1 VAQSSAVG
9 YGRRPWPLSPSII
22 ALRDITVIGKIRS
35 SYRLL
40 STIFVL
46 FVGLSSQQALA
57 HAHLKVQTP
66 AEDAIVSPAPKV
78 LTLNFSE
85 GIEPNFSG
93 VKITGPNDAN
103 VKTGKLQLDA
113 NNNTQI
119 NLPIEDDLAAGKY
132 NVSWHVV
139 SVDGHKTKGQYSF
152 TVN

>member
-1 VAQSSAVG
+1 M
-9 YGRRPWPLSPSII
+9 I
-22 ALRDITVIGKIRS
+22 AKIRS

-66 AEDAIVSPAPKV
+66 AADATVSSAPKV

-93 VKITGPNDAN
+93 VKVTGPDNAV
-103 VKTGKLQLDA
+103 VKTGKLDLDPS
-113 NNNTQI
+113 NNTQI
-119 NLPIEDDLAAGKY
+119 NVPIESDLAAGKY
-132 NVSWHVV
+132 QVNWHVV

>member
-1 VAQSSAVG
+1 MIKDSSV
-9 YGRRPWPLSPSII
+9 I
-22 ALRDITVIGKIRS
+22 AKIRS

-66 AEDAIVSPAPKV
+66 AADATVSSAPKV

-93 VKITGPNDAN
+93 VKVTGPDNAV
-103 VKTGKLQLDA
+103 VKTGKLDLDPS
-113 NNNTQI
+113 NNTQV
-119 NLPIEDDLAAGKY
+119 NVPIESELAAGKY
-132 NVSWHVV
+132 QVSWHVV

>member
-1 VAQSSAVG
+1 M
-9 YGRRPWPLSPSII
+9 I
-22 ALRDITVIGKIRS
+22 AKIRS

-40 STIFVL
+40 STVFVL

-66 AEDAIVSPAPKV
+66 AADATVSSAPKV

-93 VKITGPNDAN
+93 VKVTGPDNAE
-103 VKTGKLQLDA
+103 VKTGKLDLEPS
-113 NNNTQI
+113 NNTQI
-119 NLPIEDDLAAGKY
+119 NVPIEGELAAGKY
-132 NVSWHVV
+132 QVSWHVV

>member
-1 VAQSSAVG
+1 M
-9 YGRRPWPLSPSII
+9 I
-22 ALRDITVIGKIRS
+22 AKIRS

-66 AEDAIVSPAPKV
+66 AADATVSSAPKV

-93 VKITGPNDAN
+93 VKVTGPDNAV
-103 VKTGKLQLDA
+103 VKTGKLDLDPS
-113 NNNTQI
+113 NNTQI
-119 NLPIEDDLAAGKY
+119 NVPIENDLAAGKY
-132 NVSWHVV
+132 QVSWHVV

>member
-1 VAQSSAVG
+1 M
-9 YGRRPWPLSPSII
+9 I
-22 ALRDITVIGKIRS
+22 AKIRS

-66 AEDAIVSPAPKV
+66 AADATVSSAPKV

-93 VKITGPNDAN
+93 VKVTGPDNAV
-103 VKTGKLQLDA
+103 VKTGKLDLDQA
-113 NNNTQI
+113 TIPRLTYRLKVIWLRGNTKSAGTWFPLTVI
-119 NLPIEDDLAAGKY
+119 KPKVSTALPL
-132 NVSWHVV
+132 
-139 SVDGHKTKGQYSF
+139 TKL
-152 TVN
+152 

>member
-1 VAQSSAVG
+1 M
-9 YGRRPWPLSPSII
+9 I
-22 ALRDITVIGKIRS
+22 AKIRS

-66 AEDAIVSPAPKV
+66 PADATVSSAPKV

-93 VKITGPNDAN
+93 VKVTGPDNAV
-103 VKTGKLQLDA
+103 VKTGKLDLDPS
-113 NNNTQI
+113 NNTQV
-119 NLPIEDDLAAGKY
+119 NVPIESELAAGKY
-132 NVSWHVV
+132 QVSWHVV

>member
-1 VAQSSAVG
+1 LIKESSV
-9 YGRRPWPLSPSII
+9 I
-22 ALRDITVIGKIRS
+22 AKIRS

-66 AEDAIVSPAPKV
+66 AADATVSSAPKV

-93 VKITGPNDAN
+93 VKVTGPDNAV
-103 VKTGKLQLDA
+103 VKTGKLDLDPS
-113 NNNTQI
+113 NNTQI
-119 NLPIEDDLAAGKY
+119 NVPIESELAAGKY
-132 NVSWHVV
+132 QVSWHVV

>member
-1 VAQSSAVG
+1 M
-9 YGRRPWPLSPSII
+9 I
-22 ALRDITVIGKIRS
+22 AKIRS

-66 AEDAIVSPAPKV
+66 AADATVSSAPKV

-93 VKITGPNDAN
+93 VKVTGPDNAV
-103 VKTGKLQLDA
+103 VKTGKLDLDPS
-113 NNNTQI
+113 NNTQV
-119 NLPIEDDLAAGKY
+119 NVPIESELVAGKY
-132 NVSWHVV
+132 QVSWHVV

>member
-1 VAQSSAVG
+1 V
-9 YGRRPWPLSPSII
+9 I
-22 ALRDITVIGKIRS
+22 AKIRS

-66 AEDAIVSPAPKV
+66 AADATVSSAPKV

-93 VKITGPNDAN
+93 VKVTGPDNAV
-103 VKTGKLQLDA
+103 VKTGKLDLDPS
-113 NNNTQI
+113 NNTQI
-119 NLPIEDDLAAGKY
+119 NVPIEGDLAAGKY
-132 NVSWHVV
+132 QVSWHVV

>member
-1 VAQSSAVG
+1 M
-9 YGRRPWPLSPSII
+9 I
-22 ALRDITVIGKIRS
+22 AKIRS

-40 STIFVL
+40 STVFVL

-66 AEDAIVSPAPKV
+66 AADATVSSAPKV

-93 VKITGPNDAN
+93 VKVTGPDNAV
-103 VKTGKLQLDA
+103 VKTGKLDLEPS
-113 NNNTQI
+113 NNTQV
-119 NLPIEDDLAAGKY
+119 NVPIEGELAAGKY
-132 NVSWHVV
+132 QVNWHVV

>member
-1 VAQSSAVG
+1 M
-9 YGRRPWPLSPSII
+9 I
-22 ALRDITVIGKIRS
+22 AKIRS

-66 AEDAIVSPAPKV
+66 AAAATVSSAPKV

-93 VKITGPNDAN
+93 VKVTGPDNAV
-103 VKTGKLQLDA
+103 VKTGKLDLDPS
-113 NNNTQI
+113 NNTQI
-119 NLPIEDDLAAGKY
+119 NVPIESDLAAGKY
-132 NVSWHVV
+132 QVSWHVV

>member
-1 VAQSSAVG
+1 M
-9 YGRRPWPLSPSII
+9 I
-22 ALRDITVIGKIRS
+22 AKIRS

-40 STIFVL
+40 STLFVL

-57 HAHLKVQTP
+57 HAHLKMQTP
-66 AEDAIVSPAPKV
+66 AADTTTHSAPKM

-93 VKITGPNDAN
+93 VKVTGPDHSV
-103 VKTGKLQLDA
+103 VKTGKLTLDP
-113 NNNTQI
+113 NNSTQI
-119 NLPIEDDLAAGKY
+119 NVPIETELTAGKY
-132 NVSWHVV
+132 SVSWHVV

>member
-1 VAQSSAVG
+1 M
-9 YGRRPWPLSPSII
+9 I
-22 ALRDITVIGKIRS
+22 AKIRS

-66 AEDAIVSPAPKV
+66 AADATVSSAPKV

-93 VKITGPNDAN
+93 VKVTGPDNAE
-103 VKTGKLQLDA
+103 VKTGKLGLDP
-113 NNNTQI
+113 NNNTQV
-119 NLPIEDDLAAGKY
+119 NVPIESELAAGKY

-152 TVN
+152 TVK

>member
-1 VAQSSAVG
+1 M
-9 YGRRPWPLSPSII
+9 I
-22 ALRDITVIGKIRS
+22 AKIRS

-66 AEDAIVSPAPKV
+66 AADGTVSSAPRV

-93 VKITGPNDAN
+93 VKVTGPDNAV
-103 VKTGKLQLDA
+103 VKTGKLDLDPS
-113 NNNTQI
+113 NNTLV
-119 NLPIEDDLAAGKY
+119 NVPIEAELAAGKY
-132 NVSWHVV
+132 QVSWHVV

>member
-1 VAQSSAVG
+1 M
-9 YGRRPWPLSPSII
+9 I
-22 ALRDITVIGKIRS
+22 AKIRS

-40 STIFVL
+40 STVFVL

-66 AEDAIVSPAPKV
+66 AADATVSSAPKV

-93 VKITGPNDAN
+93 VKVTGPDNAV
-103 VKTGKLQLDA
+103 VKTGKLDLEPS
-113 NNNTQI
+113 NNTQI
-119 NLPIEDDLAAGKY
+119 NVPIEAELAAGKY
-132 NVSWHVV
+132 QVSWHVV

>member
-1 VAQSSAVG
+1 M
-9 YGRRPWPLSPSII
+9 
-22 ALRDITVIGKIRS
+22 
-35 SYRLL
+35 L

-66 AEDAIVSPAPKV
+66 AADATVSSAPKV

-93 VKITGPNDAN
+93 VKVTGPDNAV
-103 VKTGKLQLDA
+103 VKTGKLDLDPS
-113 NNNTQI
+113 NNTQI
-119 NLPIEDDLAAGKY
+119 NVPIESELAAGKY
-132 NVSWHVV
+132 QVSWHVV

>member
-1 VAQSSAVG
+1 MIKDSSV
-9 YGRRPWPLSPSII
+9 I
-22 ALRDITVIGKIRS
+22 AKIRS

-40 STIFVL
+40 STVFVL

-66 AEDAIVSPAPKV
+66 AADATVSSAPKV

-93 VKITGPNDAN
+93 VKVTGPDNAV
-103 VKTGKLQLDA
+103 VKTGKLDLEPS
-113 NNNTQI
+113 NNTQI
-119 NLPIEDDLAAGKY
+119 NVPIEAELAAGKY
-132 NVSWHVV
+132 QVSWHVV

>member
-1 VAQSSAVG
+1 M
-9 YGRRPWPLSPSII
+9 I
-22 ALRDITVIGKIRS
+22 AKIRS

-66 AEDAIVSPAPKV
+66 AADATVSSAPKV

-93 VKITGPNDAN
+93 VKVIGPDNAV
-103 VKTGKLQLDA
+103 VKTGKLDLDPS
-113 NNNTQI
+113 NNTQV
-119 NLPIEDDLAAGKY
+119 NVPIESELAAGKY
-132 NVSWHVV
+132 QVSWHVV

>member
-1 VAQSSAVG
+1 M
-9 YGRRPWPLSPSII
+9 I
-22 ALRDITVIGKIRS
+22 AKIRS

-40 STIFVL
+40 STVFVL

-66 AEDAIVSPAPKV
+66 AADATVNSAPKV

-93 VKITGPNDAN
+93 VKVTGPDNAV
-103 VKTGKLQLDA
+103 VKTGKLDLEPS
-113 NNNTQI
+113 NNTQV
-119 NLPIEDDLAAGKY
+119 NVPIEGELAAGKY
-132 NVSWHVV
+132 QVSWHVV

>member
-1 VAQSSAVG
+1 M
-9 YGRRPWPLSPSII
+9 
-22 ALRDITVIGKIRS
+22 IGKIRS

-57 HAHLKVQTP
+57 HAHLKVETP
-66 AEDAIVSPAPKV
+66 AADASVSTAPKV

-93 VKITGPNDAN
+93 IKITGPDNAE

-113 NNNTQI
+113 NNNTQV
-119 NLPIEDDLAAGKY
+119 NLPIEADLAAGKY

>member
-1 VAQSSAVG
+1 M
-9 YGRRPWPLSPSII
+9 I
-22 ALRDITVIGKIRS
+22 AKIRS

-66 AEDAIVSPAPKV
+66 AADATVSSAPKV

-93 VKITGPNDAN
+93 VKVTGPDNAV
-103 VKTGKLQLDA
+103 VKTGKLDLDPS
-113 NNNTQI
+113 NNTQI
-119 NLPIEDDLAAGKY
+119 NVPIEGDLAAGKY
-132 NVSWHVV
+132 QVSWHVV

>member
-1 VAQSSAVG
+1 M
-9 YGRRPWPLSPSII
+9 I
-22 ALRDITVIGKIRS
+22 AKIRS

-66 AEDAIVSPAPKV
+66 AADATVSSAPKV

-93 VKITGPNDAN
+93 VKVTGPNDAV
-103 VKTGKLQLDA
+103 VKTGKLGLDP
-113 NNNTQI
+113 NNNTQV
-119 NLPIEDDLAAGKY
+119 NVPIESELTAGKY
-132 NVSWHVV
+132 NVDWHVV

>member
-1 VAQSSAVG
+1 M
-9 YGRRPWPLSPSII
+9 I
-22 ALRDITVIGKIRS
+22 AKIRS

-40 STIFVL
+40 STVFVL

-66 AEDAIVSPAPKV
+66 AADATVSSAPKV

-93 VKITGPNDAN
+93 VKVTGPDNAV
-103 VKTGKLQLDA
+103 VKTGKLDLEPS
-113 NNNTQI
+113 NNTQI
-119 NLPIEDDLAAGKY
+119 NVPIEAELAAGKY
-132 NVSWHVV
+132 QVSWHVV

-152 TVN
+152 TIN

>member
-1 VAQSSAVG
+1 M
-9 YGRRPWPLSPSII
+9 
-22 ALRDITVIGKIRS
+22 IGKIRS

-57 HAHLKVQTP
+57 HAHLKVETP
-66 AEDAIVSPAPKV
+66 AADASVSPAPKV

-93 VKITGPNDAN
+93 IKITGPDNAE
-103 VKTGKLQLDA
+103 VKTGKLQLHA
-113 NNNTQI
+113 NNNTQV
-119 NLPIEDDLAAGKY
+119 NLPIEGDLAAGKY

>member
-1 VAQSSAVG
+1 M
-9 YGRRPWPLSPSII
+9 I
-22 ALRDITVIGKIRS
+22 AKIRS

-66 AEDAIVSPAPKV
+66 AADATVSSAPKV

-93 VKITGPNDAN
+93 VKVTGPDNAE
-103 VKTGKLQLDA
+103 VKMGKLGLDP
-113 NNNTQI
+113 NNNTQV
-119 NLPIEDDLAAGKY
+119 NVPIEGELAAGKY
-132 NVSWHVV
+132 HVSWHVV

>member
-1 VAQSSAVG
+1 M
-9 YGRRPWPLSPSII
+9 I
-22 ALRDITVIGKIRS
+22 AKIRS
-35 SYRLL
+35 SYRLF

-57 HAHLKVQTP
+57 HAHLKMQTP
-66 AEDAIVSPAPKV
+66 AADTTTNSAPKM

-93 VKITGPNDAN
+93 VKVIGPDQSV
-103 VKTGKLQLDA
+103 VKTGKLTLDP
-113 NNNTQI
+113 NNSTQI
-119 NLPIEDDLAAGKY
+119 NVPIEAELTAGKY
-132 NVSWHVV
+132 SVSWHVV

>member
-1 VAQSSAVG
+1 M
-9 YGRRPWPLSPSII
+9 I
-22 ALRDITVIGKIRS
+22 AKIRS
-35 SYRLL
+35 SYHLL

-66 AEDAIVSPAPKV
+66 AADATVSSAPKV

-93 VKITGPNDAN
+93 VKVTGPDNAV
-103 VKTGKLQLDA
+103 VKTGKLDLDPS
-113 NNNTQI
+113 NNTQV
-119 NLPIEDDLAAGKY
+119 NVPIESELAAGKY
-132 NVSWHVV
+132 QVSWHVV

>member
-1 VAQSSAVG
+1 MIKDSSV
-9 YGRRPWPLSPSII
+9 I
-22 ALRDITVIGKIRS
+22 AKIRS

-66 AEDAIVSPAPKV
+66 AADATVSSAPKV

-93 VKITGPNDAN
+93 VKVTGPDNAV
-103 VKTGKLQLDA
+103 VKTGKLDLDPS
-113 NNNTQI
+113 NNTQI
-119 NLPIEDDLAAGKY
+119 NVPIESDLAAGKY
-132 NVSWHVV
+132 QVSWHVV

>member
-1 VAQSSAVG
+1 M
-9 YGRRPWPLSPSII
+9 
-22 ALRDITVIGKIRS
+22 IGKIRS
-35 SYRLL
+35 SYRLF
-40 STIFVL
+40 STLFVL

-93 VKITGPNDAN
+93 VKITGPNDAK
-103 VKTGKLQLDA
+103 VKTGKLQIEA